1 MAKTLLNA
9 VNETL
14 KRVNEIAGDAGLLTT
29 LTDSARQHP
38 VDIAVQVVNEGVI
51 DLYSVSQI
59 AQPNE
64 QAESAITLVTS
75 TRAYALASDL
85 VALRWPFI
93 DKTNNQYLTQYPGGY
108 NAMLVGDPE
117 QDDTGLPYYAAI
129 RPTDGYLHLDRA
141 PTSVENGRIY
151 TYQYDKSLIM
161 SAAASTVPFTD
172 EVFTMMVPVWTQL
185 WKREMRNEFDDGLYM
200 KNLGVASKL
209 LTRVQPITSYS
220 PR

>member
-64 QAESAITLVTS
+64 QAESTVTLVTS

-108 NAMLVGDPE
+108 NAMLVGDSE
-117 QDDTGLPYYAAI
+117 QDDTGLPHFAAI

>member
-64 QAESAITLVTS
+64 QAESTVTLVTS

-117 QDDTGLPYYAAI
+117 QDDTGLPHFAAI

-161 SAAASTVPFTD
+161 TAAASTVPFTD

>member
-1 MAKTLLNA
+1 VAKTLLNA
-9 VNETL
+9 INETL

-38 VDIAVQVVNEGVI
+38 IDIAVQVVNEGVI

-64 QAESAITLVTS
+64 QAEGTVTLVTS
-75 TRAYALASDL
+75 TRNYALAADL
-85 VALRWPFI
+85 VSLRWPFI

-108 NAMLVGDPE
+108 NRMLVDDPE
-117 QDDTGLPYYAAI
+117 QDDTGLPHFAAI

-161 SAAASTVPFTD
+161 TAAASTVPFTD

>member
-64 QAESAITLVTS
+64 QAESTVTLVTS

>member
-64 QAESAITLVTS
+64 QAQSTITLVTS

-93 DKTNNQYLTQYPGGY
+93 DKTNNQYLTEYPGGY

-161 SAAASTVPFTD
+161 TAAASTVPFTD